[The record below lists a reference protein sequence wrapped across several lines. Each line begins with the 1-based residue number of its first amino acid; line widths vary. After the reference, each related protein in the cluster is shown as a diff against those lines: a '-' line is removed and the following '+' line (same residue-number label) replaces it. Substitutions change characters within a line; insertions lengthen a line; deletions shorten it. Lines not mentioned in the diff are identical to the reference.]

1 VRKAGIKA
9 DALCIRFFFALN
21 LEVFVPTGQNERND
35 RQVLLCG
42 SISQYAQEEMHSP
55 FIYCRLFIR
64 GIG

>member
-1 VRKAGIKA
+1 
-9 DALCIRFFFALN
+9 